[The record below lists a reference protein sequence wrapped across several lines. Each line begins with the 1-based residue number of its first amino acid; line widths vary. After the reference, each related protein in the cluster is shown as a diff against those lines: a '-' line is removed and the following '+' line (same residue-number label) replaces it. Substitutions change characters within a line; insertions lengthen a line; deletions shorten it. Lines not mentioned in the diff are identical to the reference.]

1 MRRWQ
6 RVGGT
11 AAALASIVV
20 VVLGLRADVNARE
33 TSAPSPASTLAAT
46 LQSDLDTY
54 LHQRSA
60 AEHLS
65 ALSLS
70 VSFDSRRPAINIASG
85 TTRDHGGSAATP
97 ASLFQIG
104 SNTKAFTAVALL
116 QLEAQH
122 RLSIDAPLGTY
133 LPQYPAYRKL
143 TLRKLLNMTGGLESY
158 DNTLSWE
165 HSYAEYPTAD
175 VSADAL
181 IRFVYPNIKFPP
193 GTKYFYSNT
202 GYLLAQKVV
211 DARSSSGSF
220 AKELARIIAGAHLT
234 NTYYTSHEYAP
245 PIARRVVAG
254 YFENS
259 EPVLQRFLGKDVS
272 RYSLSWAQAAGSIVS
287 TPADLARWAREMY
300 AGTQLLPPEQKREL
314 MRLISLKTSRPLA
327 VATANDPAGFG
338 LGVSERFDRKL
349 GTFWFYQGET
359 LGFRAT
365 HLYFPD
371 SGIVVCLF
379 ANSRPQESQSKLQ
392 ALFATLYAHIQ
403 AAVKRP

>member
-158 DNTLSWE
+158 DNTLSWNTPMP
-165 HSYAEYPTAD
+165 STRQPTFPRTR
-175 VSADAL
+175 SFGSS
-181 IRFVYPNIKFPP
+181 IRTSSFR
-193 GTKYFYSNT
+193 
-202 GYLLAQKVV
+202 Q
-211 DARSSSGSF
+211 ARSTF
-220 AKELARIIAGAHLT
+220 IRIPAIC
-234 NTYYTSHEYAP
+234 
-245 PIARRVVAG
+245 
-254 YFENS
+254 
-259 EPVLQRFLGKDVS
+259 S
-272 RYSLSWAQAAGSIVS
+272 R
-287 TPADLARWAREMY
+287 
-300 AGTQLLPPEQKREL
+300 KR
-314 MRLISLKTSRPLA
+314 
-327 VATANDPAGFG
+327 
-338 LGVSERFDRKL
+338 
-349 GTFWFYQGET
+349 
-359 LGFRAT
+359 
-365 HLYFPD
+365 
-371 SGIVVCLF
+371 
-379 ANSRPQESQSKLQ
+379 
-392 ALFATLYAHIQ
+392 
-403 AAVKRP
+403 